1 MNLRIILIILISLAY
16 FGTSQENEKKREI
29 SETLLMKRMTN
40 SFQKELLNMIEA
52 YMAIK
57 AKENIADKK
66 FMYRVC
72 LPNFQMTAGIW
83 DCTECTRNE
92 AKTLFP
98 FIFKNERGPRF
109 YKVDL
114 I

>member
-92 AKTLFP
+92 AKLFFHSFLKTKEDQD
-98 FIFKNERGPRF
+98 FIK
-109 YKVDL
+109 L
-114 I
+114 T